1 MKTREEILSVLTKHR
16 GELETRFKVNRGDHI
31 YVRRLL
37 YSHHGIY
44 AGDGNVIHYS
54 GEEKEKKD
62 PLVRETD
69 IEEFLKGGKLRRR
82 DYKKRLPAS
91 ETLSL
96 ASRHLSDHGYSLA
109 FNNCEHFATYCAIGK
124 KKSAQVRKVVGGLVG
139 IALAITGITIQRKR
153 RRKETG

>member
-1 MKTREEILSVLTKHR
+1 MSLSKEDL
-16 GELETRFKVNRGDHI
+16 NRGDHI

-62 PLVRETD
+62 PLVRETG

-82 DYKKRLPAS
+82 DYKKRLPPS

-109 FNNCEHFATYCAIGK
+109 LNNCEHFATYCATGK
-124 KKSAQVRKVVGGLVG
+124 KKSTQVRKVVGGLVG
-139 IALAITGITIQRKR
+139 IALAITGIMIQRKR